1 MTREVHAHALPG
13 LAVGISNQSE
23 RRRDRRWGAALA
35 VALSVAGCGTDPAPR
50 RATARPAPPLG
61 SVDLVV
67 SCDARAQA
75 EFNRSLAL
83 LHHMTYVQAREAF
96 RGVARR
102 DPGCAMAY
110 WGIAMT
116 LFQPL
121 WPTRPSTADLETGW
135 QAVEKARALAPRITA
150 RERGYIEAAAA
161 FFRDPR
167 AADYWQRIERWAA
180 AMKALHA
187 AYPDDPEASAFYALA
202 LLASAR
208 PGPEVAAH
216 SRQAVALLLPIHRR
230 NPAHPGAM
238 HYITHADD
246 VPGRERAN
254 LDIIRR
260 YEKVAPDNPHALHMP
275 THIFT
280 RLGDWD
286 RVISG
291 NLRAAEAALRYPAG
305 ERRELVWDEF
315 PHAIEYLVYAY
326 LQQGADAA
334 AAAQIDR
341 MLAIR
346 NLEPSAKTA
355 FHLASTRARY
365 ALERRDWRAAA
376 ALVPRQPAVVEWDR
390 FPWPEAV
397 SWFARGYGALRSGDA
412 AEPPRALARL
422 AELEARAGK
431 SGEAVFALQIRILRL
446 ELEAW
451 SAHAARDDAR
461 ALSLLRD
468 AVQLEGSTP
477 KPAVTPAPTLP
488 APELLGELLLELGRP
503 GEALAAYR
511 QSLDRHPRRFNA
523 ALGVVLTLSA
533 TGDERGAQRAYCE
546 LLAIGS
552 KGPRAATLAALH
564 RFRTNP
570 AGCPSPR

>member
-1 MTREVHAHALPG
+1 M
-13 LAVGISNQSE
+13 
-23 RRRDRRWGAALA
+23 LA
-35 VALSVAGCGTDPAPR
+35 VALTVAGCGTAAAPR
-50 RATARPAPPLG
+50 RSTERQPPG
-61 SVDLVV
+61 SVELVV
-67 SCDARAQA
+67 SCDARARA
-75 EFNRSLAL
+75 EFNRALAL
-83 LHHMTYVQAREAF
+83 LHHMTYVQARERF
-96 RGVARR
+96 RGIAGR

-121 WPTRPSTADLETGW
+121 WPTRPGAADLEAGW
-135 QAVEKARALAPRITA
+135 RAVEKARARAQRATA
-150 RERGYIEAAAA
+150 RERGYIESAAA
-161 FFRDPR
+161 FFRDPL
-167 AADYWQRIERWAA
+167 AADYWQRIERWEAA
-180 AMKALHA
+180 TRALHA
-187 AYPDDPEASAFYALA
+187 AYPDDPEATAFHALA

-208 PGPEVAAH
+208 PGPEVAAR
-216 SRQAVALLLPIHRR
+216 SRQAVALLLPILRR

-238 HYITHADD
+238 HYITHAND

-260 YEKVAPDNPHALHMP
+260 YEQVAPDNPHALHMP

-291 NLRAAEAALRYPAG
+291 NLRAAEAALRYPVG
-305 ERRELVWDEF
+305 ERGEFVWDEL

-355 FHLASTRARY
+355 FHLASTRARH

-376 ALVPRQPAVVEWDR
+376 ALVPRQPTAVDWDR

-397 SWFARGYGALRSGDA
+397 TWFARGYGSLRAGDA

-422 AELEARAGK
+422 AELEARASK
-431 SGEAVFALQIRILRL
+431 SGETVFALQIRILRL

-461 ALSLLRD
+461 ALSLLKE

-488 APELLGELLLELGRP
+488 APELLGDLLVELGRP

-523 ALGVVLTLSA
+523 ALGVVLTLAA
-533 TGDERGAQRAYCE
+533 TGDAAGAQRAFCE

-552 KGPRAATLAALH
+552 KGSRVAALAALH
-564 RFRTNP
+564 RFRTSS
-570 AGCPSPR
+570 ADCSSR